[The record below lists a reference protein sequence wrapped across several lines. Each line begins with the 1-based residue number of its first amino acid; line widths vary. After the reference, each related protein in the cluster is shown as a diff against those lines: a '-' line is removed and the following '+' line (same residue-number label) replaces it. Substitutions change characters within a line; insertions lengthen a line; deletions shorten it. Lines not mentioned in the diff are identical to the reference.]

1 MRGNRKE
8 YLLTEAAFN
17 ASVSKILSGDKSG
30 LREIYDAYL
39 PYIYQ
44 IVYGIVGRKEDA
56 EDITSEFFIKF
67 WQQADKYKKGTG
79 HKGFLATMARNM
91 AIDHLRKYKREVIDD
106 FTQTDDEGGTIV
118 AEPVSDD
125 NTEAE
130 VIEEMSL
137 QEALNKLKPQEKQV
151 VDMKVLSEMTFAEI
165 AEILKVPMGTVT
177 WRYREAINKLRRC
190 GYYEGNRN

>member
-1 MRGNRKE
+1 M
-8 YLLTEAAFN
+8 TEAAFD
-17 ASVSKILSGDKSG
+17 ASVKKILSGDKSG
-30 LREIYDAYL
+30 LREIYDDYL
-39 PYIYQ
+39 SYIYQ
-44 IVYGIVGRKEDA
+44 IVYGVVGRKEDA

-67 WQQADKYKKGTG
+67 WQQADKYKSGTG

-106 FTQTDDEGGTIV
+106 FTQTDDEGGTIIS
-118 AEPVSDD
+118 EPVSDD

-130 VIEEMSL
+130 VIGEMSL
-137 QEALNKLKPQEKQV
+137 QEALNKLKPQEKQI

-165 AEILKVPMGTVT
+165 AETLKLPMGTVT

-190 GYYEGNRN
+190 GYYEGIRN